1 MIATRSTA
9 LMAVIAL
16 PALLAACAKP
26 TTGPAAVSSRL
37 PIYAADMMGASSLCT
52 VPDAPK
58 LTDAQATEVPMVIG
72 NDGGFCGLRVAKP
85 GPEPFDAGLLTA
97 RAANGRVR
105 VQSVGDYTR
114 IDYIA
119 DAGFVGTDSFAVRLL
134 PGSTSV
140 KVNVTVQGVAA
151 PAAAATPAAVTPRV
165 SAPPATSSTSTRST
179 TTTPARATTTPARRS
194 TTPAR

>member
-1 MIATRSTA
+1 
-9 LMAVIAL
+9 MAAIAL

-26 TTGPAAVSSRL
+26 GAGPAAVSSRL
-37 PIYAADMMGASSLCT
+37 PVYAADMMGASSLCT
-52 VPDAPK
+52 VADAPK
-58 LTDAQATEVPMVIG
+58 LTDAQQTEVPMTVG

-114 IDYIA
+114 IDYMA
-119 DAGFVGTDSFAVRLL
+119 DSGFVGTDSFVVRLL

-151 PAAAATPAAVTPRV
+151 PAAAAATPAAITPRV
-165 SAPPATSSTSTRST
+165 SAPPAASATPARSPAT
-179 TTTPARATTTPARRS
+179 PARPAAATPARRTTPAR
-194 TTPAR
+194 

>member
-26 TTGPAAVSSRL
+26 ATGPAAVSSRL
-37 PIYAADMMGASSLCT
+37 PIYAADLQGASSLCT

-58 LTDAQATEVPMVIG
+58 LTDAQQTEVPMTVG

-97 RAANGRVR
+97 RPSNGRVR

-114 IDYIA
+114 IDYMA
-119 DAGFVGTDSFAVRLL
+119 DSGFVGADSFVVRLL

-151 PAAAATPAAVTPRV
+151 PAAATPAAITPRV
-165 SAPPATSSTSTRST
+165 SAPPATS
-179 TTTPARATTTPARRS
+179 TTPARSTATPARPAATTPARR
-194 TTPAR
+194 TTTTR